1 MNLLLNWLKIG
12 SDTDEMDMMSDD
24 ADNDPVLLS
33 ISPDIIVDS
42 KQMKYRNSPQ

>member
-12 SDTDEMDMMSDD
+12 SDTDEIDMMSDD
-24 ADNDPVLLS
+24 ADNDQVLS